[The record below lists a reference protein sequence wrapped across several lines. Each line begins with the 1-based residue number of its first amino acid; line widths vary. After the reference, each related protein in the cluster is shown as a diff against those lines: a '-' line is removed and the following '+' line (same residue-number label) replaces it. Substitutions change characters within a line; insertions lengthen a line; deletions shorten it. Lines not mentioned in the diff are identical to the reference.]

1 MPRRPREFEVG
12 GIYHILNRGYEKRKI
27 YLDDNDHLRFIES
40 LYYFNNRDV
49 VKLRDVRKVEKQ
61 KYTGP
66 TRVFVPAR
74 GQEPVVEVLAFTL
87 MPNHYHLILREI
99 IDGGI
104 ALFMQKLGDGYTG
117 YFNEKYD
124 RHGVGGIFQG
134 RYKSVR
140 VQDEMQL
147 GNVFVYVHTN
157 PVELKEPGWKDLKV
171 KNARNAINWLAH
183 YRWSS
188 YHDYVG
194 NPTFPNVTQRD
205 FFLEF
210 YKGEKQCSRAMDDW
224 IKFKAQNA
232 EFDPEV
238 FE

>member
-1 MPRRPREFEVG
+1 MPRPPRQFEVG
-12 GIYHILNRGYEKRKI
+12 SIHHIMNRGYEKRTI
-27 YLDDNDHLRFIES
+27 YRDDHDYARFIES
-40 LYYFNNRDV
+40 LYHFNDKESVFIANLAKASRSIPAASDSS
-49 VKLRDVRKVEKQ
+49 
-61 KYTGP
+61 GP
-66 TRVFVPAR
+66 TPRVR
-74 GQEPVVEVLAFTL
+74 LEKKEPIVEVLAFTL

-140 VQDEMQL
+140 IKDDIQL
-147 GNVFVYVHTN
+147 GNIFVYVHTN
-157 PVELKEPGWKDLKV
+157 PVELKEPEWKDFRV
-171 KNARNAINWLAH
+171 KNARNAINWLSH

-194 NPTFPNVTQRD
+194 NPTFPNVTQRG
-205 FFLEF
+205 FLLDV
-210 YKGEKQCSRAMDDW
+210 YG
-224 IKFKAQNA
+224 
-232 EFDPEV
+232 
-238 FE
+238 